1 MTPDGGKPVRVV
13 LATRADPEGGGDGGG
28 MAAAEVPPFTER
40 PYARAEDKEETI
52 RMVHLSAA
60 DGTDVPPV
68 AALESHYKSTVFE
81 HAVVYA
87 ILVPTAGGGEIY
99 VGATTSWPR
108 RLHEH
113 LNGQGSRALYA
124 LVEHVEK
131 EEREAFVSAAI
142 LLDLA
147 ADVGDMPAF
156 LDAVLGECGGHTHH
170 TVDSVRFLI
179 HHFEAIGLEELFLDD
194 ELSKLARLNRNP
206 GAFGHLITC
215 YAEANGARSTAIG
228 ADGRAGT
235 ASRGGHGMA
244 CEDRGALGTA
254 IGADGRAGTGSRGGH
269 GMACEDRG
277 ALGTAIGADG
287 RAGTGSRSGHGMACE
302 DRGRSRAKRSAI
314 EVTLEDRATGQRVV
328 VHFRRHDDRSSRL
341 FGWLGP
347 QKNGVRM
354 WTRLETVAREFAI
367 NTQHPRPV
375 KKHATSHPA
384 TRRTYSHVVVVPPS
398 LGDGASPSASA
409 SPPSY
414 TSTLLTT
421 PSTSSV
427 PTPTGSAATPE
438 AAPSFHTG
446 AVASIGIR
454 RFFSPTPSTTTT
466 TTPSTPVTTTAT
478 TPSAAG
484 DGADGDGDRSS
495 GDDFE

>member
-1 MTPDGGKPVRVV
+1 MVNRGLGSTSNLG
-13 LATRADPEGGGDGGG
+13 
-28 MAAAEVPPFTER
+28 
-40 PYARAEDKEETI
+40 ARAITLTPTLPSTLPSTLTLTPTLTLTLA
-52 RMVHLSAA
+52 RCTARR
-60 DGTDVPPV
+60 
-68 AALESHYKSTVFE
+68 LESHYKSTVFE

-277 ALGTAIGADG
+277 ALGGALGTAIGADG
-287 RAGTGSRSGHGMACE
+287 RAGTGSRGGLT
-302 DRGRSRAKRSAI
+302 GWRARI
-314 EVTLEDRATGQRVV
+314 
-328 VHFRRHDDRSSRL
+328 
-341 FGWLGP
+341 
-347 QKNGVRM
+347 
-354 WTRLETVAREFAI
+354 
-367 NTQHPRPV
+367 
-375 KKHATSHPA
+375 
-384 TRRTYSHVVVVPPS
+384 
-398 LGDGASPSASA
+398 
-409 SPPSY
+409 
-414 TSTLLTT
+414 
-421 PSTSSV
+421 
-427 PTPTGSAATPE
+427 
-438 AAPSFHTG
+438 AAPSVPPLVPTDARGRARAVVTG
-446 AVASIGIR
+446 WRARIAGGHAQNAR
-454 RFFSPTPSTTTT
+454 RS
-466 TTPSTPVTTTAT
+466 
-478 TPSAAG
+478 
-484 DGADGDGDRSS
+484 R
-495 GDDFE
+495 

>member
-1 MTPDGGKPVRVV
+1 MS
-13 LATRADPEGGGDGGG
+13 
-28 MAAAEVPPFTER
+28 PP
-40 PYARAEDKEETI
+40 PNK
-52 RMVHLSAA
+52 SAGVSA
-60 DGTDVPPV
+60 SGT
-68 AALESHYKSTVFE
+68 H
-81 HAVVYA
+81 
-87 ILVPTAGGGEIY
+87 
-99 VGATTSWPR
+99 
-108 RLHEH
+108 
-113 LNGQGSRALYA
+113 GSRRAAGSLSNR
-124 LVEHVEK
+124 K
-131 EEREAFVSAAI
+131 KTVS
-142 LLDLA
+142 
-147 ADVGDMPAF
+147 G
-156 LDAVLGECGGHTHH
+156 
-170 TVDSVRFLI
+170 VRFLL
-179 HHFEAIGLEELFLDD
+179 HHFEAVGLEELFLDD

-215 YAEANGARSTAIG
+215 YAEANGALS
-228 ADGRAGT
+228 
-235 ASRGGHGMA
+235 
-244 CEDRGALGTA
+244 TA

-269 GMACEDRG
+269 GMA
-277 ALGTAIGADG
+277 L
-287 RAGTGSRSGHGMACE
+287 E
-302 DRGRSRAKRSAI
+302 DRGRLNAKSSAI

-328 VHFRRHDDRSSRL
+328 VHLRPIAGRQ
-341 FGWLGP
+341 GWLTGYLGP
-347 QKNGVRM
+347 VKNGVRM
-354 WTRLETVAREFAI
+354 RTRLETVAREFAI

-375 KKHATSHPA
+375 RKYATSHPA
-384 TRRTYSHVVVVPPS
+384 TWRTYSHVVVVPPS

-454 RFFSPTPSTTTT
+454 RFFSPTPSTTTA

-484 DGADGDGDRSS
+484 DGADSDGDCSS

>member
-244 CEDRGALGTA
+244 CEDRGALGGALGTA

-269 GMACEDRG
+269 GMAM
-277 ALGTAIGADG
+277 
-287 RAGTGSRSGHGMACE
+287 S

-328 VHFRRHDDRSSRL
+328 VHLRRHDDRTSRL
-341 FGWLGP
+341 SGWLGP
-347 QKNGVRM
+347 TKNGVRL

-409 SPPSY
+409 SPPSS

-438 AAPSFHTG
+438 AAPSFVHTG

-454 RFFSPTPSTTTT
+454 RFFSPTPSTTTA

-484 DGADGDGDRSS
+484 DGADGDGDCSS

>member
-1 MTPDGGKPVRVV
+1 
-13 LATRADPEGGGDGGG
+13 
-28 MAAAEVPPFTER
+28 
-40 PYARAEDKEETI
+40 
-52 RMVHLSAA
+52 
-60 DGTDVPPV
+60 
-68 AALESHYKSTVFE
+68 
-81 HAVVYA
+81 
-87 ILVPTAGGGEIY
+87 
-99 VGATTSWPR
+99 
-108 RLHEH
+108 
-113 LNGQGSRALYA
+113 
-124 LVEHVEK
+124 
-131 EEREAFVSAAI
+131 
-142 LLDLA
+142 
-147 ADVGDMPAF
+147 
-156 LDAVLGECGGHTHH
+156 
-170 TVDSVRFLI
+170 
-179 HHFEAIGLEELFLDD
+179 
-194 ELSKLARLNRNP
+194 
-206 GAFGHLITC
+206 
-215 YAEANGARSTAIG
+215 
-228 ADGRAGT
+228 
-235 ASRGGHGMA
+235 
-244 CEDRGALGTA
+244 
-254 IGADGRAGTGSRGGH
+254 
-269 GMACEDRG
+269 
-277 ALGTAIGADG
+277 
-287 RAGTGSRSGHGMACE
+287 MACE

-438 AAPSFHTG
+438 AAPSFVHTG

-454 RFFSPTPSTTTT
+454 RFFSPTPSTTTA

-484 DGADGDGDRSS
+484 DGADGDGDCSS